1 MIKGQI
7 SIFVSSEKY
16 TGCGCQSGGGEGGGV
31 FNASVLSVKT
41 SQVAPSAGLC
51 QHISLSYYRAA
62 HISPPVQL
70 SDRCRLP

>member
-7 SIFVSSEKY
+7 SIFVSSEKN
-16 TGCGCQSGGGEGGGV
+16 TGCGCQSGGGDGGV
-31 FNASVLSVKT
+31 FNASVLRVKT

>member
-1 MIKGQI
+1 MVVKA
-7 SIFVSSEKY
+7 
-16 TGCGCQSGGGEGGGV
+16 GEGRGGV

-70 SDRCRLP
+70 SDRCGLP